1 MAEMTFLWPRLLWL
15 LTLLPLLVALYF
27 WLGRRRRRAS
37 AHLPSLE
44 QANALTGSSA
54 VWRSAIPALL
64 WLLALTA
71 LVLSTARPQATLT
84 LPARLDTIVLAI
96 DASGSMRATDLAPNR
111 ITAARNAARTFVDA
125 QPRDVKIGVV
135 AIAAAAAVVQSPT
148 TKRDDIKQALERL
161 EPQRGTALGN
171 GLMIALD
178 AALPQANI
186 NVEDFINPRRGQTP
200 ASRDPGG
207 DKTKNASKSE
217 RRPEPSDSKS
227 EPKPD
232 ASNVAIVLLS
242 DGQSN
247 VGADP
252 IKAAEIAA
260 DYGVRIYTV
269 GIGTTDGVIVNADGW
284 SMRTRLD
291 EESLKRIATLTQGE
305 YFQAANAAEL
315 KKVYQTLSTRLG
327 FVRQQPTEITSL
339 FVALGALLATIAA
352 LLSMSWFNRI
362 L

>member
-1 MAEMTFLWPRLLWL
+1 MTEVSFLWPRLLWL
-15 LTLLPLLVALYF
+15 LSVLPLLVALYF
-27 WLGRRRRRAS
+27 WLGWRRRRAS

-44 QANALTGSSA
+44 QANALAGSSTLLWRNA
-54 VWRSAIPALL
+54 VPALL

-71 LVLSTARPQATLT
+71 LVLSIARPQATLT
-84 LPARLDTIVLAI
+84 LPARLETIVLAI

-148 TKRDDIKQALERL
+148 TKRDDIRQALERL

-186 NVEDFINPRRGQTP
+186 NVEDFINPRRGQSPTG
-200 ASRDPGG
+200 RDAGG
-207 DKTKNASKSE
+207 DKSKSPDKTE
-217 RRPEPSDSKS
+217 RKAEKS
-227 EPKPD
+227 EARAD
-232 ASNVAIVLLS
+232 AASAAIVLLS

-315 KKVYQTLSTRLG
+315 KKVYQTLTTRLG

-339 FVALGALLATIAA
+339 FVALGALLATVAA

-362 L
+362 F

>member
-1 MAEMTFLWPRLLWL
+1 MGGISEISFLWPRLLWL
-15 LTLLPLLVALYF
+15 LIAMPLLAALYF
-27 WLGRRRRRAS
+27 WLGRRRRRA
-37 AHLPSLE
+37 AAALPSLE
-44 QANALTGSSA
+44 LADAISTRGTALRQSL
-54 VWRSAIPALL
+54 PALL
-64 WLLALTA
+64 WFVALAALLLA
-71 LVLSTARPQATLT
+71 TARPQATLT
-84 LPARLDTIVLAI
+84 LPTRLETIVLAL

-111 ITAARNAARTFVDA
+111 ITAARNAAKTFVDA

-148 TKRDDIKQALERL
+148 TKREDIKQALERL

-186 NVEDFINPRRGQTP
+186 NVEDFINPRRGQ
-200 ASRDPGG
+200 SPGG
-207 DKTKNASKSE
+207 RELKKLDE
-217 RRPEPSDSKS
+217 RGGEKAEPR
-227 EPKPD
+227 PD
-232 ASNVAIVLLS
+232 ASGTAAIILLS

-252 IKAAEIAA
+252 LKAAEIAA

-269 GIGTTDGVIVNADGW
+269 GIGTTDGVVVSADGW

-291 EESLKRIATLTQGE
+291 EASLKKIALMTQGE
-305 YFQAANAAEL
+305 YFQAADAGEL
-315 KKVYQTLSTRLG
+315 KKVYQALSTRLG
-327 FVRQQPTEITSL
+327 FVRQQPTEVTAL
-339 FVALGALLATIAA
+339 FVALGALLATLAA
-352 LLSMSWFNRI
+352 LLSMRWFNRI

>member
-1 MAEMTFLWPRLLWL
+1 MHAVRNYAGFD
-15 LTLLPLLVALYF
+15 VAPERNEKPSCHRHD
-27 WLGRRRRRAS
+27 GNSPRAS
-37 AHLPSLE
+37 LE
-44 QANALTGSSA
+44 HANTLAGSGALWRNA
-54 VWRSAIPALL
+54 VPALL

-71 LVLSTARPQATLT
+71 LVLSIARPQATLT
-84 LPARLDTIVLAI
+84 LPARLETIVLAI

-148 TKRDDIKQALERL
+148 TKRDDIRQALERL

-186 NVEDFINPRRGQTP
+186 NVEDFINPRRGQSPTG
-200 ASRDPGG
+200 RDAGG
-207 DKTKNASKSE
+207 DKSKSPDKTE
-217 RRPEPSDSKS
+217 RKAEKS
-227 EPKPD
+227 EARAD
-232 ASNVAIVLLS
+232 AASAAIVLLS

-315 KKVYQTLSTRLG
+315 KKVYQTLTTRLG
-327 FVRQQPTEITSL
+327 FVRQQPTEITLL
-339 FVALGALLATIAA
+339 FVALGALLATVAA

-362 L
+362 F

>member
-1 MAEMTFLWPRLLWL
+1 MGGIGDISFLWPRLLWL
-15 LTLLPLLVALYF
+15 LTALPLLVALYL
-27 WLGRRRRRAS
+27 WLGKRRRRA
-37 AHLPSLE
+37 AAALPSLE
-44 QANALTGSSA
+44 LAGTISLRGAA
-54 VWRSAIPALL
+54 VRHWVPALL
-64 WLLALTA
+64 WLLALAA
-71 LVLSTARPQATLT
+71 LLLSTARPQATIT
-84 LPARLDTIVLAI
+84 LPARLETIILAL
-96 DASGSMRATDLAPNR
+96 DASGSMRATDLAPDR
-111 ITAARNAARTFVDA
+111 ITAARNAAKTFVDA

-148 TKRDDIKQALERL
+148 TKREDIKQALDRL

-178 AALPQANI
+178 TALPQANI
-186 NVEDFINPRRGQTP
+186 NVEDFINPRRGQAP
-200 ASRDPGG
+200 AGRETRKGG
-207 DKTKNASKSE
+207 EKV
-217 RRPEPSDSKS
+217 EPR
-227 EPKPD
+227 PD
-232 ASNVAIVLLS
+232 ATGTVAIILLS

-252 IKAAEIAA
+252 LKAAEIAA

-269 GIGTTDGVIVNADGW
+269 GIGTTDGVVVSADGW

-291 EESLKRIATLTQGE
+291 EEALKKIAALTQGE

-315 KKVYQTLSTRLG
+315 KKIYQTLSTRLG
-327 FVRQQPTEITSL
+327 FVRQQPTEVTAL
-339 FVALGALLATIAA
+339 FVAFGALLATLAA